1 MLQIQQLCEDS
12 GLSCGRGIFI
22 GIYAGLIFGISI
34 YCLIKLYG
42 FMGRISY
49 EMIPLTTCAIQSSL
63 HFINDIFLVTNS
75 MQIVIIYFCLQTFIL
90 ISQSFFHLYYKMTY
104 SKEEF
109 QEYRLKQKY
118 SLITFYIIFTSIIIF
133 YLIQIDDNNC
143 SAYFDVGLA
152 LQFIIILFSVV
163 ISILYGQKLK
173 QEMNKHEQTNVT
185 KIANYQTTAV
195 QIVLTTSAI
204 LEFIMSILS
213 LTTFKDLFCNLPLN
227 NLNNF
232 DDEGFTSGENVYLT
246 FFSMIEM
253 TPCILVPII
262 FFYLP
267 QIPQQ
272 QSQQHEFNL
281 NDALI
286 QQSAR
291 QSMDFSNLINM
302 SIELKQ

>member
-1 MLQIQQLCEDS
+1 MLQIQQLCQDS

-22 GIYAGLIFGISI
+22 GIYSGLIFAISI

-49 EMIPLTTCAIQSSL
+49 EMIPLTTCAIQSFL

-75 MQIVIIYFCLQTFIL
+75 LQIVIIYFCLQTFIL
-90 ISQSFFHLYYKMTY
+90 ISQSFFHLYYKITY

-109 QEYRLKQKY
+109 QGYRLKQKY
-118 SLITFYIIFTSIIIF
+118 SLIIFYIVFTSIIIIN
-133 YLIQIDDNNC
+133 LIKIDDNNC
-143 SAYFDVGLA
+143 LIYFDVGLA
-152 LQFIIILFSVV
+152 LQFIIIFFSVLV
-163 ISILYGQKLK
+163 SILYGQKLK
-173 QEMNKHEQTNVT
+173 HEMNRHEKTNVT

-195 QIVLTTSAI
+195 QIVLSSSAI
-204 LEFIMSILS
+204 LEFLMSILS
-213 LTTFKDLFCNLPLN
+213 LTTFQGLFCNLPLN
-227 NLNNF
+227 NKN
-232 DDEGFTSGENVYLT
+232 DSGFTPGENVYLT

-272 QSQQHEFNL
+272 QSQQNEFNL
-281 NDALI
+281 NDTFLL
-286 QQSAR
+286 QTAR
-291 QSMDFSNLINM
+291 QSLDFSGLLSM
-302 SIELKQ
+302 SIEQKQ

>member
-22 GIYAGLIFGISI
+22 GIYSGLIFAISI

-49 EMIPLTTCAIQSSL
+49 EMIPLTTCAIQSCL

-75 MQIVIIYFCLQTFIL
+75 LQIVIIYFCLQTFIL
-90 ISQSFFHLYYKMTY
+90 ISQSFFHLYYKLTY

-109 QEYRLKQKY
+109 QSYRLKQKY
-118 SLITFYIIFTSIIIF
+118 SLIIFYIVFTSIIIL
-133 YLIQIDDNNC
+133 YLIQIDDENC
-143 SAYFDVGLA
+143 YDYFDVALA
-152 LQFIIILFSVV
+152 IQLLIILFSVL

-173 QEMNKHEQTNVT
+173 EEMNKHETTNVT

-195 QIVLTTSAI
+195 QLVLSISAI
-204 LEFIMSILS
+204 LEFVMSILS
-213 LTTFKDLFCNLPLN
+213 LTTFNGLFCNLPLN
-227 NLNNF
+227 NIN
-232 DDEGFTSGENVYLT
+232 DAGFTPGENVYLT

-272 QSQQHEFNL
+272 QSQQNEFNL
-281 NDALI
+281 DDTFL
-286 QQSAR
+286 QHSTR
-291 QSMDFSNLINM
+291 QSMDFSGLINM
-302 SIELKQ
+302 SIDQKQ